1 LAIIQA
7 MVETGSLDSTLADSE
22 AASSLTQT
30 VTASQT
36 PLAAI
41 A

>member
-1 LAIIQA
+1 
-7 MVETGSLDSTLADSE
+7 MVETGSLGSTLAASVG
-22 AASSLTQT
+22 ASSLTQT

>member
-1 LAIIQA
+1 
-7 MVETGSLDSTLADSE
+7 MVSTGSLGSTLADSVG
-22 AASSLTQT
+22 ASSLNQT

-36 PLAAI
+36 PLAAF